1 MAKAPQR
8 KPAKAR
14 ASKVSASK
22 VPTLNKSSRRIVS
35 PKLTEPGPGSYS
47 MCKRA
52 GNHVYISGQIAT
64 GNSGKV
70 IGPNDAY
77 KQAKEIFRKIRLLM
91 EAAGGTVDD
100 VVKVVMYTTDM
111 SHQPDIWKAR
121 REVFKGD
128 FPTSTLICI
137 SALFSPAL
145 LVEIEAVGY
154 IDD

>member
-1 MAKAPQR
+1 MAKAAVR
-8 KPAKAR
+8 KPVKRSTKSAPSKR
-14 ASKVSASK
+14 AA
-22 VPTLNKSSRRIVS
+22 PINKSGRRVVS
-35 PKLTEPGPGSYS
+35 PKLAEPGPGSYS

-64 GNSGKV
+64 DNSGKV

-77 KQAKEIFRKIRLLM
+77 RQAKEIFRKIKLLM

-111 SHQPDIWKAR
+111 RHQPEIWKAR
-121 REVFKGD
+121 REVFSGD

>member
-1 MAKAPQR
+1 M
-8 KPAKAR
+8 AR
-14 ASKVSASK
+14 AAKRKTTKSRPRKVAP
-22 VPTLNKSSRRIVS
+22 VNKSGRRVVS
-35 PKLTEPGPGSYS
+35 PKVAESPPGSLS
-47 MCKRA
+47 QCKRA

-64 GNSGKV
+64 DNNGKV

-77 KQAKEIFRKIRLLM
+77 KQSQAIFRKIKWLM
-91 EAAGGTVDD
+91 EASGGTVDD

-111 SHQPDIWKAR
+111 RHQPEIWKAR
-121 REVFKGD
+121 REVFSGD

-137 SALFSPAL
+137 SALFSPAY

>member
-1 MAKAPQR
+1 MAKAAKIKPVKR
-8 KPAKAR
+8 KPARR
-14 ASKVSASK
+14 AAPV
-22 VPTLNKSSRRIVS
+22 NKSGRRVVCPKIV
-35 PKLTEPGPGSYS
+35 EPGPGSYS

-64 GNSGKV
+64 DNNGKV

-77 KQAKEIFRKIRLLM
+77 KQAQAIFRKIKLLM

-111 SHQPDIWKAR
+111 RHQPGIWKAR
-121 REVFKGD
+121 REVFSGD

-145 LVEIEAVGY
+145 LVEVEAVGY

>member
-1 MAKAPQR
+1 MAKAAQK
-8 KPAKAR
+8 KPAKR
-14 ASKVSASK
+14 TPSKRPA
-22 VPTLNKSSRRIVS
+22 PINKSGRRVVS
-35 PKLTEPGPGSYS
+35 PKIAEPGPGSYS
-47 MCKRA
+47 MCKRV

-64 GNSGKV
+64 DNNGKV
-70 IGPNDAY
+70 VGEGNAY
-77 KQAKEIFRKIRLLM
+77 KQAQAIFRKIKLLM

-111 SHQPDIWKAR
+111 RYQPDIWKAR
-121 REVFKGD
+121 RETFSGD

-137 SALFSPAL
+137 AALFSPSL

>member
-1 MAKAPQR
+1 MAKAPAR
-8 KPAKAR
+8 KPTKSKSRMSKA
-14 ASKVSASK
+14 A
-22 VPTLNKSSRRIVS
+22 PINKSGRRVVS
-35 PKLTEPGPGSYS
+35 PKLAEPGPNSYS

-52 GNHVYISGQIAT
+52 GNNVYISGQIAT
-64 GNSGKV
+64 DNSGKV
-70 IGPNDAY
+70 IGVGDAY
-77 KQAKEIFRKIRLLM
+77 KQSREIFRKIKLLM

-111 SHQPDIWKAR
+111 RYQPDIWKAR
-121 REVFKGD
+121 REVFSGD

-137 SALFSPAL
+137 SALFSPAF